1 MCEWR
6 DRTGCFTFVSVYV
19 KCITSEYLSQ
29 GSDQKR
35 FCELM
40 FYMGINNKN
49 MSQEIL
55 DLMTSEFDDLTIKH
69 GGFRYMHSR
78 TVKDG
83 RLAKIDPNAYYST
96 AQRVNGQ
103 VPVGD

>member
-1 MCEWR
+1 
-6 DRTGCFTFVSVYV
+6 
-19 KCITSEYLSQ
+19 
-29 GSDQKR
+29 
-35 FCELM
+35 
-40 FYMGINNKN
+40 
-49 MSQEIL
+49 
-55 DLMTSEFDDLTIKH
+55 MTSEFDDLTIKH